1 LGVNLPGLRVGI
13 FGGAFDPPHNAHHM
27 LARVAIAQLRLDVLH
42 ILPTGQAWHKPR
54 PLTDGAHR
62 LAMARLAFADLPKAL
77 VDDRELR
84 RQGPSYTLDTAR
96 ALQAE
101 YPACELF
108 LVLGEDQAQALP
120 SWHGWQD
127 LLDIATVSIA
137 KRQEATP
144 AMGTIDAQNGVSG
157 RFLPLQTESMALS
170 ATAIRARVA
179 RGEPIAT
186 LVSGPVARY
195 IEHHHLYQTA

>member
-1 LGVNLPGLRVGI
+1 MTSPGPRVGI

-27 LARVAIAQLRLDVLH
+27 LAHAAITQLQLDVLH
-42 ILPTGQAWHKPR
+42 VLPTGQAWHKPR
-54 PLTDGAHR
+54 VLTDGIHR
-62 LAMARLAFADLPKAL
+62 LAMARLAFADLSQAL
-77 VDDRELR
+77 VDDRELQ

-96 ALQAE
+96 ELQAQ
-101 YPACELF
+101 YPGCALF

-120 SWHGWQD
+120 TWHGWRA

-137 KRQEATP
+137 KRQDATP
-144 AMGTIDAQNGVSG
+144 AEGTIDAQNGLVG

-170 ATAIRARVA
+170 ATAIRARVV
-179 RGEPIAT
+179 RGEPITT